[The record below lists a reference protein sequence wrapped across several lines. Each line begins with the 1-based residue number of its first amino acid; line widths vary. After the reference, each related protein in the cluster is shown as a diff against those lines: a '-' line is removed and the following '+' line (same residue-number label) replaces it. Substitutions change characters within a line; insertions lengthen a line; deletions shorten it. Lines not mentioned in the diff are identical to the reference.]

1 MNTADE
7 KFCKPCCSF
16 LEITYNKRGDNIM
29 YCKLFDT
36 NLSGYRED
44 VTHDFDPIRCSE
56 CIAELEI
63 KKEQ

>member
-1 MNTADE
+1 
-7 KFCKPCCSF
+7 
-16 LEITYNKRGDNIM
+16 M

-44 VTHDFDPIRCSE
+44 VTHDFDPIRCIE

-63 KKEQ
+63 KECLNENNRFYD